1 MLFRTAQREEKDVA
15 DGRAVGQEHDQAVN
29 ANAQAAC
36 RRQAVFQSTAVVFI
50 HLMRFVIA
58 AFPFF
63 HLFDEAVALVD
74 GVIQF
79 RETVCQLTAVDK
91 GFETISQER
100 IIAVLFGERR
110 NFQGMTGDDG
120 RLDEVR
126 RIFQRKR

>member
-1 MLFRTAQREEKDVA
+1 MLFRTAQREEKNVA

-29 ANAQAAC
+29 ANAQTAC
-36 RRQAVFQSTAVVFI
+36 RRQAVFQSAAVVFV

-79 RETVCQLTAVDK
+79 REAVCQFTA
-91 GFETISQER
+91 EAS
-100 IIAVLFGERR
+100 ERR
-110 NFQGMTGDDG
+110 PSI
-120 RLDEVR
+120 RPV
-126 RIFQRKR
+126 